1 MEELRARDRH
11 TLELVEKVDSLTIM
25 SDYETEQKVAKLEL
39 IVSELG
45 NKNSRLNK
53 RFDMVVGLVFVLLVA
68 IGLVVMFK

>member
-1 MEELRARDRH
+1 MRARDRH

-53 RFDMVVGLVFVLLVA
+53 RIDIVVGLVFVLLVA